1 VIDVDVDVD
10 DSVVWWCVVRCGV
23 VVCGC
28 GVDVVWCGMVCCVCV
43 VVPVFC
49 WVGLQVH
56 APCSAKVLPFVCRPR
71 GVVFSLSW
79 AAVRMKPSRFDARI
93 VNP

>member
-1 VIDVDVDVD
+1 MIDVDVDVD
-10 DSVVWWCVVRCGV
+10 DSVVWWCVMWCGGGW
-23 VVCGC
+23 C
-28 GVDVVWCGMVCCVCV
+28 VDVVWMWYGVVWCFVRV
-43 VVPVFC
+43 VVPVFF

-56 APCSAKVLPFVCRPR
+56 APCSAEVLPFVCRPR